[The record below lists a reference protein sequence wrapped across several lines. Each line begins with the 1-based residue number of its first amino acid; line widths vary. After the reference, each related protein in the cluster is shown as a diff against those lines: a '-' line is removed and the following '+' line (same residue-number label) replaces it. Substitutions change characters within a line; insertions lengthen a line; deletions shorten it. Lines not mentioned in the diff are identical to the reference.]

1 MKANAS
7 KTTTKIVDVKKLEN
21 ALGIEWKVEKVVEG
35 GNSALM
41 RKYVGGMSTDETA
54 WGWEQP
60 NKFKGLAKGVAKKYT
75 PLQTKKTKVG
85 LITSRI

>member
-1 MKANAS
+1 MKKANAS
-7 KTTTKIVDVKKLEN
+7 KTTTKIVDVKKLEDT
-21 ALGIEWKVEKVVEG
+21 LGVEWKVEKVIEG

-41 RKYVGGMSTDETA
+41 RKYVGGMPTDETA
-54 WGWEQP
+54 WGWRQD
-60 NKFKGLAKGVAKKYT
+60 KFKGLAKTVATKYV

>member
-7 KTTTKIVDVKKLEN
+7 KKTTTKIVDVTVLKG
-21 ALGIEWKVEKVVEG
+21 ALGIQWKVEKVIEG
-35 GNSALM
+35 GNSAIV
-41 RKYVGGMSTDETA
+41 REHVGGMPTERTA
-54 WGWEQP
+54 YAWKDSQG
-60 NKFKGLAKGVAKKYT
+60 NFV